1 LDVGREIGFWARG
14 EYNTGEQGI
23 AMSAEE
29 LIELLEERPFS
40 PLRLHLA
47 DGRVREIR
55 HPEMAIVSETNVAI
69 GVPRDEESKVALR
82 FTFCSIPNI
91 VEVEPFD
98 ITEGGGSGRRSKK
111 GRGR

>member
-1 LDVGREIGFWARG
+1 MF
-14 EYNTGEQGI
+14 
-23 AMSAEE
+23 AEE
-29 LIELLEERPFS
+29 LLELLEERPFV

-55 HPEMAIVSETNVAI
+55 HPEMALVSETHVAI

-98 ITEGGGSGRRSKK
+98 VGERGRNGEKGRKK

>member
-1 LDVGREIGFWARG
+1 M
-14 EYNTGEQGI
+14 TP
-23 AMSAEE
+23 EE
-29 LIELLEERPFS
+29 LIELLEERPFT

-55 HPEMAIVSETNVAI
+55 HPEMALVSETNVAI
-69 GVPRDEESKVALR
+69 GVPRDNESKVAVK

-98 ITEGGGSGRRSKK
+98 FEKRTGGEGEKRPKK